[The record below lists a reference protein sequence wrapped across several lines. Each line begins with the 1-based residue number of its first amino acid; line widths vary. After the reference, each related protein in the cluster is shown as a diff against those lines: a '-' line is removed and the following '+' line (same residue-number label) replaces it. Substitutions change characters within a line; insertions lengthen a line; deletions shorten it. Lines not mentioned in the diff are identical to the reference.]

1 MLEVKVIT
9 GLCWYAVTGAA
20 AVQVVLVHDPKGQ
33 WRDEALVCTDVSLSA
48 VEVITGYCRRWS
60 VEVAFCDAKQRL
72 GFHDPQVWC
81 PASVQRAAPMAWFVG
96 TLVVV
101 WYAWSG
107 HAGEQAYRHRPW
119 YKNKPTPTVADML
132 AACRLQL
139 WQHWLAGSGPKTG
152 YEEKLAWLLEYV
164 ATSS

>member
-1 MLEVKVIT
+1 MT
-9 GLCWYAVTGAA
+9 AA
-20 AVQVVLVHDPKGQ
+20 
-33 WRDEALVCTDVSLSA
+33 EA
-48 VEVITGYCRRWS
+48 ITGYCRRWS
-60 VEVAFCDAKQRL
+60 EEVAFCDAKQLL

-101 WYAWSG
+101 WYALSG
-107 HAGEQAYRHRPW
+107 KDGSQAHRHRPW
-119 YKNKPTPTVADML
+119 YQDKPTPTFADML

-139 WQHWLAGSGPKTG
+139 WEQWFAETSPTMNRD
-152 YEEKLAWLLEYV
+152 EKLAWLLEYL